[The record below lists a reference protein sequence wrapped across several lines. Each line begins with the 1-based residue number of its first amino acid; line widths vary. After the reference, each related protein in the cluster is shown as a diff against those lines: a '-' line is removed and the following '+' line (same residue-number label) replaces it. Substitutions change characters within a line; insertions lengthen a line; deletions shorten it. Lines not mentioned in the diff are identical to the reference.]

1 MDWLGAGTRGGD
13 FFAPQVC
20 ALPSTTGGWPL
31 RIRVHVFA
39 ILFSFLIVFWKSVP
53 SSSIVKTPP
62 LPDGRGRGVADNHLI
77 FNAVVFVEH
86 HAFTLLVYRRF

>member
-1 MDWLGAGTRGGD
+1 MNWLGAGTRGE
-13 FFAPQVC
+13 FFRP
-20 ALPSTTGGWPL
+20 TGL
-31 RIRVHVFA
+31 RPAEHDRGMAFTDSRACFFHFIF
-39 ILFSFLIVFWKSVP
+39 LFNCFWESVP

-86 HAFTLLVYRRF
+86 HAFTQLVCRRF